1 MTISKKEI
9 IIFGLILVAFFVFR
23 VPALHSPYHQD
34 EYKWV
39 LYSHPEIIPPGTVPH
54 PPLTEFIYTKI
65 GPVFGDDN
73 FRTIPLI
80 FGTINLFL
88 IFYLAK
94 LIFDKKTAYW
104 SVTLFATSFYSVLS
118 NLTVDVDGSV
128 MPFFF
133 LILAIS
139 YFKLK
144 GSEWEDKRWWFL
156 VFVGAIGGFLI
167 KVSFILAILAIA
179 LDFAVEKKAF
189 SDKKKVLRYLG
200 VAIAG
205 AVFLVLVLIGAKF
218 IFPFFNLEYA
228 MKYWEHF
235 WTSSSFLG
243 RGWFQTFIQFAKS
256 ILYTSPLLILP
267 VFFVDKDIFRKTKP
281 FFFFIFVGLAFY
293 LFVFDFS
300 IGALDRYFHF
310 LVIPLCIISGSVFSK
325 YFNRN
330 KTAIWAAA
338 VSVIVFSLQFIHH
351 FTPPLYPKTEWI
363 QRLFS
368 LKWNFLYPFSGGSG
382 PVPFY
387 ISFLFMALIWI
398 ICLGL
403 ILVCIKKKNLRAL
416 GLTFILVLGVLYN
429 VVFIEEYLFGQIN
442 GSSRVLVEHAET
454 FIKENPTIQK
464 VTVYNDNGGFN
475 IQQTGKYRKRLY
487 IDPKFGTKEK
497 AETLNQYKEHY
508 MVVDI
513 PHVDLNTI
521 YAQYWNSCEVVFQ
534 ETSGYISSKI
544 YDCVKAPDLK
554 I

>member
-167 KVSFILAILAIA
+167 KVSFFLAILAIA

-267 VFFVDKDIFRKTKP
+267 VFFVDKEIFRKTRP
-281 FFFFIFVGLAFY
+281 LFFFIFFGLAFY

-300 IGALDRYFHF
+300 IGALDRYFQF
-310 LVIPLCIISGSVFSK
+310 LVIPLCIISGAVFSK
-325 YFNRN
+325 YFSRN
-330 KTAIWAAA
+330 KIVIWAVA
-338 VSVIVFSLQFIHH
+338 VSVIIFSLQFIHH

-363 QRLFS
+363 HRLVS

-382 PVPFY
+382 PLPFY
-387 ISFLFMALIWI
+387 VSFLFIVLIWV
-398 ICLGL
+398 LGL
-403 ILVCIKKKNLRAL
+403 VLALFVFKKRELKSVALATILI
-416 GLTFILVLGVLYN
+416 LGVLYN
-429 VVFIEEYLFGQIN
+429 GVFIEEYLFGGIN
-442 GSSRVLVEHAET
+442 GSSSTLVAGAVE
-454 FIKENPTIQK
+454 FIKNDQDIKK

-475 IQQTGKYRKRLY
+475 VQQTGKYRKRLY

-513 PHVDLNTI
+513 PHVDSDTI
-521 YAQYWNSCEVVFQ
+521 YTKYWNTCSVIFEEV
-534 ETSGYISSKI
+534 SGTISSRV
-544 YDCVKAPDLK
+544 YDCT
-554 I
+554 